1 MATNISD
8 EEMRTKLMR
17 MFPSEEN
24 IPPITESTRATLLKS
39 IVQID
44 GNDEKRSVNS
54 TQLRG
59 DAKPTTIPVGPN
71 PIGKK
76 NINTLVFFDLETTGL
91 PSDTFTP
98 RITELSFRALDVNHF
113 RLFDKY
119 FLDGM

>member
-17 MFPSEEN
+17 MFPSVDN

-44 GNDEKRSVNS
+44 GNDEKRSVNL
-54 TQLRG
+54 TELRG
-59 DAKPTTIPVGPN
+59 DAKSTTIPIGPN
-71 PIGKK
+71 PISKK

-98 RITELSFRALDVNHF
+98 RITELSFRALDVKHF
-113 RLFDKY
+113 RHFDKY
-119 FLDGM
+119 FLEGM